1 MIHLK
6 RRNGSKKKASF
17 LQNKVF
23 IEDCVSR
30 IQHESVFRLL
40 CSFLTNKCTCLFFFT
55 IRQSVKAA
63 LHPGAKYVQLKLVRL
78 VGMMLIVYV
87 KDHLR
92 KLIKHETA
100 EWCGTGLLGKM
111 VINGATGISYFL

>member
-1 MIHLK
+1 
-6 RRNGSKKKASF
+6 
-17 LQNKVF
+17 
-23 IEDCVSR
+23 
-30 IQHESVFRLL
+30 
-40 CSFLTNKCTCLFFFT
+40 
-55 IRQSVKAA
+55 VKAA

-111 VINGATGISYFL
+111 VINGATGNFLLPLIMNIYSQFML